1 MIYLDNSATT
11 NPKPLSVISSA
22 SFALKNFSYNSGRGG
37 YKQSVNT
44 SEQIYAVREK
54 ASALLGYDA
63 QNIIFTQ
70 NCTTALNMAVKG
82 LVKNGDHILI
92 SNLEHNAVSRP
103 VDTLAKRGII
113 TYNIFEY
120 DYDEDVLIHNIISQI
135 KPNTKLIVCTHA
147 SNVFGCA
154 FPIKR
159 IAEIA
164 KQKGICFVVD
174 AAQGAGILEMN
185 YADAGV
191 DICCVAGHKG
201 LYGPMATGIMAMR
214 DGLKLDTIIEGGTG
228 SSSLNLEQPDFNP
241 DRFEA
246 GSLNNSGII
255 GLGAGIDFVSRKGI
269 KNIHKHEIGI
279 VAYIYDC
286 LKKNPNAV
294 LYTPSPTSFK
304 SAPIISFNYK
314 DYSSEKTANLLAA
327 RGIATRAG
335 LHCAPL
341 AHKAFGTEKRGT
353 VRISPSVFT
362 TQNDCE
368 IFLNTL
374 KKL

>member
-44 SEQIYAVREK
+44 SEKIYSVREK
-54 ASALLGYDA
+54 TSKLLGFDA
-63 QNIIFTQ
+63 QNIVFTQ
-70 NCTTALNMAVKG
+70 NCTTALNMAIKGVVK
-82 LVKNGDHILI
+82 KGDHVLI

-103 VDTLAKRGII
+103 VDSLAKRGVI

-120 DYDEDVLIHNIISQI
+120 DYDEDILINNILSQI
-135 KPNTKLIVCTHA
+135 RPNTSLIVCTQA

-154 FPIKR
+154 FPIER
-159 IAEIA
+159 IGKIA
-164 KQKGICFVVD
+164 KDNGICFVVD
-174 AAQGAGILEMN
+174 AAQGAGVMEMN
-185 YADAGV
+185 YADSNIDV
-191 DICCVAGHKG
+191 CCIAGHKG
-201 LYGPMATGIMAMR
+201 LYGPMATGIMAMAE
-214 DGLKLDTIIEGGTG
+214 GLKLDTIIEGGTG
-228 SSSLNLEQPDFNP
+228 SSSLNLSQPDFNP

-255 GLGAGIDFVSRKGI
+255 GLGAGIDFVTRKGI
-269 KNIHKHEIGI
+269 NNIYKHEMGI
-279 VAYIYDC
+279 VNSIYEG
-286 LKKNPNAV
+286 LKRNPNTV
-294 LYTPSPTSFK
+294 LYTPSPTAFK
-304 SAPIISFNYK
+304 SAPIVSFNYK
-314 DYSSEKTANLLAA
+314 DYSSEKTANMLAA

-341 AHKAFGTEKRGT
+341 AHKAFGTDNRGT
-353 VRISPSVFT
+353 VRVSPSAFT

>member
-1 MIYLDNSATT
+1 MIYFDNSATT
-11 NPKPLSVISSA
+11 NPKPLSVISAA

-44 SEQIYAVREK
+44 SEKIYSVREK
-54 ASALLGYDA
+54 ASRLLGYDT
-63 QNIIFTQ
+63 QNVIFTQ
-70 NCTTALNMAVKG
+70 NCTAALNMAIKG
-82 LVKNGDHILI
+82 LVKKGDHILI

-103 VDTLAKRGII
+103 VDALAKRGII

-120 DYDEDVLIHNIISQI
+120 DYDEDVLIANIVSQI
-135 KPNTKLIVCTHA
+135 KPNTRIIVCTQA
-147 SNVFGCA
+147 SNVFGCV
-154 FPIKR
+154 FPIERIGR
-159 IAEIA
+159 IAKEN
-164 KQKGICFVVD
+164 GICFVVD
-174 AAQGAGILEMN
+174 AAQGAGVLELD
-185 YADAGV
+185 YAQSGV

-201 LYGPMATGIMAMR
+201 LYGPMATGIMAMAE
-214 DGLKLDTIIEGGTG
+214 GLTLDTIIEGGTG
-228 SSSLNLEQPDFNP
+228 SSSLNLSQPDFNP

-255 GLGAGIDFVSRKGI
+255 GLGAGIDFVTRKGI
-269 KNIHKHEIGI
+269 KNIHKHEMNIVKGI
-279 VAYIYDC
+279 YEG
-286 LKKNPNAV
+286 LRKNPNAV
-294 LYTPSPTSFK
+294 LYTPSPSSFR

-314 DYSSEKTANLLAA
+314 DYSSEKTANLLAS

-341 AHKAFGTEKRGT
+341 AHKASGTAERGT

>member
-1 MIYLDNSATT
+1 MIYFDNSATT

-22 SFALKNFSYNSGRGG
+22 SLALKNFSYNSGRGG

-44 SEQIYAVREK
+44 SEKIYSVREK
-54 ASALLGYDA
+54 ASKLLGYDA

-70 NCTTALNMAVKG
+70 NCTAALNMAIKGIVK
-82 LVKNGDHILI
+82 KGDHILI

-103 VDTLAKRGII
+103 IDALAKRGII

-120 DYDEDVLIHNIISQI
+120 DYDEDVLINNIVSQI
-135 KPNTKLIVCTHA
+135 KPDTKLIVCTQA

-154 FPIKR
+154 FPVER
-159 IAEIA
+159 IGKIA
-164 KQKGICFVVD
+164 KENDIFFVVD
-174 AAQGAGILEMN
+174 AAQGAGILEIN
-185 YADAGV
+185 YAEAGV
-191 DICCVAGHKG
+191 DISCIAGHKG
-201 LYGPMATGIMAMR
+201 LYGPMATGIMAMTE
-214 DGLKLDTIIEGGTG
+214 GLKLDTIIEGGTG
-228 SSSLNLEQPDFNP
+228 SSSLNLSQPDFNP

-269 KNIHKHEIGI
+269 KNIHKHEMRL
-279 VAYIYDC
+279 VNCIYDE
-286 LKKNPNAV
+286 LRKNPNVV
-294 LYTPSPTSFK
+294 LYTPSPSNFK
-304 SAPIISFNYK
+304 CAPIVSFNYK

-327 RGIATRAG
+327 RGIGTRAG

-341 AHKAFGTEKRGT
+341 AHKAFGTADRGT
-353 VRISPSVFT
+353 VRISPSAFT
-362 TQNDCE
+362 TANDCE